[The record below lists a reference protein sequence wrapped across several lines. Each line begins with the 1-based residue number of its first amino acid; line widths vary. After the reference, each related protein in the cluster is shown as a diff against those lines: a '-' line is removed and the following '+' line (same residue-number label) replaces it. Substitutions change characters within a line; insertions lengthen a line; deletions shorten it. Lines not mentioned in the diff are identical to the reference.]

1 MWLALWIGCAVVEA
15 PESLEDLMVYGFVH
29 TADEDARPIEAAAAD
44 LPGQVSRYAADL
56 REGYSVSSL
65 TVDDLAAVG
74 LAVDRDIDVV
84 GVAYLLEQSA
94 TVDEIASVLVGGDLS
109 QVFEK
114 TLEYAIH
121 REDDLDCFLA
131 HQCETYTN
139 AGTRVTD
146 AGLFGTATQDFES
159 HVRWVALADGGA
171 GLVLRQLSPD
181 ETEISSG
188 LAAVH
193 QSYNWALM
201 YRDGATTRR
210 IEAYWADAE
219 VVGLDVPATF
229 ALDLAVSSNVERAA
243 ELDAY
248 LGYGTTTP

>member
-1 MWLALWIGCAVVEA
+1 MWFALWIGCAVVDA
-15 PESLEDLMVYGFVH
+15 PEALEDLMVYGFVH
-29 TADEDARPIEAAAAD
+29 TADEDPRPLEVAAAD
-44 LPGQVSRYAADL
+44 LPEQVNRYADAL

-65 TVDDLAAVG
+65 TRDDLAVVG
-74 LAVDRDIDVV
+74 LTVDREIDVV

-109 QVFEK
+109 QVFDK
-114 TLEYAIH
+114 TLEYQLH
-121 REDDLDCFLA
+121 RQDDLDCFLA
-131 HQCETYTN
+131 HACETYTN

-159 HVRWVALADGGA
+159 HVRWVEMEDGSA
-171 GLVLRQLSPD
+171 GLVVRQLSPD
-181 ETEISSG
+181 ATEISSG

-201 YRDGATTRR
+201 YREGATTRR
-210 IEAYWADAE
+210 MEAYWADAE
-219 VVGLDVPATF
+219 VVGLDVPETF